1 MTQPSQRRREI
12 VARTVTPAQAVEAI
26 PDGSTV
32 FVGTGAGE
40 PQGLVDLLA
49 TRAVAKGLRL
59 LFGFSLRRPPKLVGP
74 VPLSAYL
81 HIGYRQAP
89 AMEDGQ
95 VDWIPVELAHVPG
108 LFERRSIPVDVA
120 LVSVSPADVHGQFSL
135 GTSVDVTRA
144 AVEAASL
151 VIAQINPYVPRTH
164 GQSFLDYRKIHLFT
178 SREEPLPDVFEKRT
192 DTPVEE
198 EIARHVIRLIP
209 DGATLQLGFPRVPR
223 QLLYHMSERRDLG
236 VHSLLISDWVMELLE
251 NGTVTNTRKG
261 WSPGK
266 VTASCALG
274 SRRFYDYLNDS
285 PLFEFQGVDVVADPQ
300 VIARNPAFVSVL
312 DAEAV
317 DLQGRASFRNSP
329 YSRRLS
335 AFLGAAGGHSGDGLT
350 VLVLASRNL
359 SGVPTVRLQLPPEE
373 VAGHGCAAADCV
385 VTEHGVAFLRG
396 RSLQQRALQLI
407 PVMHPE
413 DRGTLWAAAV
423 ARRWF
428 CPAYARRVPDG
439 AWSLSGPAGQPPG
452 PAPAPLTVR
461 AAGIQDFEAAR
472 RFHFA
477 LPEPDLNL
485 RFFDHHV
492 DLDEYLLGVFN
503 HDQAR
508 LFFAVE
514 TVGDTE
520 TLLGVAEGHFDP
532 EKNQAELALIV
543 DPAHRRRGVGRT
555 LVTAVT
561 AWAAGRGGARLEAEV
576 LGSNAP
582 MIQLLRACGWQG
594 VPKEGSEFFTLELT
608 APRTSGK

>member
-12 VARTVTPAQAVEAI
+12 VSRTVTPAEALDAI
-26 PDGSTV
+26 PAGSTV

-49 TRAVAKGLRL
+49 TRVADKGLRL

-74 VPLSAYL
+74 LPVSAYL
-81 HIGYRQAP
+81 HVGYRQAA
-89 AMEDGQ
+89 AMEEGQ
-95 VDWIPVELAHVPG
+95 VDWIPVELAQVPG
-108 LFERRSIPVDVA
+108 LFERRRIPIDVA
-120 LVSVSPADVHGQFSL
+120 LISVSPADAHGQFSL
-135 GTSVDVTRA
+135 GTSVDITRA

-178 SREEPLPDVFEKRT
+178 SREEPLPEVFEKRT

-223 QLLYHMSERRDLG
+223 HLLYRMSERRDLG
-236 VHSLLISDWVMELLE
+236 VHSLLVSDWVMELLE
-251 NGTVTNTRKG
+251 NGTVTNARKG

-266 VTASCALG
+266 VTASSALG

-285 PLFEFQGVDVVADPQ
+285 PLFEFQGVDQVADPL

-312 DAEAV
+312 DAEYV

-335 AFLGAAGGHSGDGLT
+335 AFLGAAGGHPGDGLT
-350 VLVLASRNL
+350 VLVMPSRNL
-359 SGVPTVRLQLPPEE
+359 SGAPTVRIQLPPEE

-413 DRGTLWAAAV
+413 DRGTLWSAAV

-428 CPAYARRVPDG
+428 CPAYARRVPQG
-439 AWSLSGPAGQPPG
+439 AWSPRDPDDRSIH
-452 PAPAPLTVR
+452 VR

-472 RFHFA
+472 RFHFS
-477 LPEPDLNL
+477 LPEADLDL
-485 RFFDHHV
+485 RFFGHHV
-492 DLDEYLLGVFN
+492 DLDDYLMKTLN
-503 HDQAR
+503 QDAAR
-508 LFFAVE
+508 LLFAVE
-514 TVGDTE
+514 TSGDQE

-532 EKNQAELALIV
+532 EKGTGELSLIV
-543 DPAHRRRGVGRT
+543 HPGHRRRGVGRA
-555 LVTAVT
+555 LVAAVVD
-561 AWAAGRGGARLEAEV
+561 WAAGRGARRLEAEV
-576 LGSNAP
+576 LASNTP
-582 MIQLLRACGWQG
+582 MIQLLRASGWRG
-594 VPKEGSEFFTLELT
+594 TPKEGSELFVLE
-608 APRTSGK
+608 PCSPGK

>member
-12 VARTVTPAQAVEAI
+12 VSRTVTPAEAVEAI

-40 PQGLVDLLA
+40 PLGLVDLLA

-59 LFGFSLRRPPKLVGP
+59 LFGFSLRRPPRLVGP

-81 HIGYRQAP
+81 HVGYRQAP
-89 AMEDGQ
+89 AMEEGH

-108 LFERRSIPVDVA
+108 MFEHRKIPIDVA
-120 LVSVSPADVHGQFSL
+120 LISVSPADSHGQFSL

-151 VIAQINPYVPRTH
+151 VIAQINPFVPRTH

-178 SREEPLPDVFEKRT
+178 SREEPLPEVFEKRI

-223 QLLYHMSERRDLG
+223 QLLYRMSERRELG
-236 VHSLLISDWVMELLE
+236 VHSLLVSDWVMELLE

-317 DLQGRASFRNSP
+317 DLQGRTSFRNSP

-335 AFLGAAGGHSGDGLT
+335 AFLGASGGHPGDGLT
-350 VLVLASRNL
+350 VLVLTARNL
-359 SGVPTVRLQLPPEE
+359 SGAPTIRLQLPPEE

-385 VTEHGVAFLRG
+385 VTEYGVAFLRG

-413 DRGTLWAAAV
+413 DRGPLWAAAV

-428 CPAYARRVPDG
+428 CPAYARREPQG
-439 AWSLSGPAGQPPG
+439 AWSSPGPAGSSR
-452 PAPAPLTVR
+452 PASSSVTVR

-477 LPEPDLNL
+477 LPEQDLSL

-492 DLDEYLLGVFN
+492 DLDAYLLKIL
-503 HDQAR
+503 HQDQAR

-514 TVGDTE
+514 TRGDAE

-532 EKNQAELALIV
+532 EKKTGELALIV
-543 DPAHRRRGVGRT
+543 HPGHRRRGVGRA
-555 LVTAVT
+555 LVAAVT
-561 AWAAGRGGARLEAEV
+561 AWTVGRGAHGLEAEV
-576 LGSNAP
+576 LNSNTP
-582 MIQLLRACGWQG
+582 MILLLRSCGWRG
-594 VPKEGSEFFTLELT
+594 TPKEGSELFSLELG
-608 APRTSGK
+608 APRMPGK

>member
-12 VARTVTPAQAVEAI
+12 VSRTVTPAEALDAI
-26 PDGSTV
+26 PAGSTV

-49 TRAVAKGLRL
+49 TRAVARGLRL
-59 LFGFSLRRPPKLVGP
+59 LFGFSLRRPPKLAGP

-81 HIGYRQAP
+81 HVGYRQAA
-89 AMEDGQ
+89 AMEEGQ
-95 VDWIPVELAHVPG
+95 VDWIPAELAQVPG
-108 LFERRSIPVDVA
+108 LFERRRIPVDVA
-120 LVSVSPADVHGQFSL
+120 LISVSPADAHGQFSL

-151 VIAQINPYVPRTH
+151 VIAQINPFVPRTH
-164 GQSFLDYRKIHLFT
+164 GQSFLDYRKVHLFT
-178 SREEPLPDVFEKRT
+178 TREEPLPEVFEKRT

-223 QLLYHMSERRDLG
+223 QLLYRMSERRDLG
-236 VHSLLISDWVMELLE
+236 VHSLLVSDWVMELLE
-251 NGTVTNTRKG
+251 NGTVTNARKG

-285 PLFEFQGVDVVADPQ
+285 PLFEFQGAEVMADPQ

-312 DAEAV
+312 DAETV

-335 AFLGAAGGHSGDGLT
+335 AFLGSTGGHTGDGLT
-350 VLVLASRNL
+350 VLVLPSRNL
-359 SGVPTVRLQLPPEE
+359 SGAPTVRLQLPPEE
-373 VAGHGCAAADCV
+373 VAGHGCVLADCV

-413 DRGTLWAAAV
+413 DRGTLWSSAV

-428 CPAYARRVPDG
+428 CPAYARRAPEG
-439 AWSLSGPAGQPPG
+439 AWYPGQPAGAVQH
-452 PAPAPLTVR
+452 PAGAVQVR

-472 RFHFA
+472 RFHHA
-477 LPEPDLNL
+477 LPEADLDL
-485 RFFDHHV
+485 RFFGHHV
-492 DLDEYLLGVFN
+492 DLDEYLLN
-503 HDQAR
+503 TLNQNQAR
-508 LFFAVE
+508 LLFAVE
-514 TVGDTE
+514 AFGDQE

-532 EKNQAELALIV
+532 GKGVGELALIV
-543 DPAHRRRGVGRT
+543 HPDQRRRGVGRA
-555 LVTAVT
+555 LVAAVVD
-561 AWAAGRGGARLEAEV
+561 WAAGRGARRVEAEV
-576 LGSNAP
+576 LASNTP
-582 MIQLLRACGWQG
+582 MIQLLRASGWRG
-594 VPKEGSEFFTLELT
+594 TPKEGSELFVLELDG
-608 APRTSGK
+608 PPDPGK